1 MSQHDL
7 NIANQT
13 ASATRSDINNA
24 LAALGST
31 NSGTT
36 EPPNSPNN
44 MLWYDTATHILKLK
58 AEAGAD
64 WINIGYFDQ
73 GTDTFKILDDTVVIT
88 AAGAATNGIIGDQ
101 TTGTWQAGTGTT
113 ESLVSP
119 AKVKASVIAN
129 APVTSMLVGDVG
141 TYIFGRRA
149 GSFSAQATFSAGT
162 TYPGTTL
169 YPAGISGNVASP
181 TLYWATSSSTM
192 YGGST
197 LSSALSGTWRAM
209 GSTSTTVGASE
220 NPVTLF
226 VRIS

>member
-7 NIANQT
+7 DIANQT
-13 ASATRSDINNA
+13 ASATRSDINSA
-24 LAALGST
+24 LQALGST
-31 NSGTT
+31 NSGASAPSTT
-36 EPPNSPNN
+36 YAN
-44 MLWYDTATHILKLK
+44 MLWYDTTANTLKMR
-58 AEAGAD
+58 AEANDA
-64 WINIGYFDQ
+64 WISIGYFDQ
-73 GTDTFKILDDTVVIT
+73 SADAFRILDDTQVVNT
-88 AAGAATNGIIGDQ
+88 SGTQTGLIGDQ

-119 AKVKASVIAN
+119 AKVKASVIAH

-169 YPAGISGNVASP
+169 YPAGISGNLASP

>member
-7 NIANQT
+7 DIANQT
-13 ASATRSDINNA
+13 ASATRSDINSA
-24 LAALGST
+24 LQALGST
-31 NSGTT
+31 NSGASAPSTT
-36 EPPNSPNN
+36 YAN
-44 MLWYDTATHILKLK
+44 MLWYDTTANTLKMR
-58 AEAGAD
+58 AEANDA
-64 WINIGYFDQ
+64 WISIGYFDQ

-119 AKVKASVIAN
+119 AKVKASVIAH

-169 YPAGISGNVASP
+169 YPAGISGNLASP